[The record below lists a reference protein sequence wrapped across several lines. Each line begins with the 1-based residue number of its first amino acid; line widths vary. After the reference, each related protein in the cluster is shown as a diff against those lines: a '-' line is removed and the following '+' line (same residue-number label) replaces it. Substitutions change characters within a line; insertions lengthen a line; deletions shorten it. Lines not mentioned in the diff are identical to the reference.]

1 MAVFFKTG
9 KIMRN
14 SLHWMLDDGEQAST
28 EAKHLVGMVGNGGG
42 HYGCGGHSITAYV
55 MNGEG

>member
-42 HYGCGGHSITAYV
+42 HYGCGGAFHYGIRD
-55 MNGEG
+55 EW